1 MQELES
7 EWTQKRLHKS
17 TVDAFIISE
26 SLLVEKN
33 LFTGKRLYS
42 QYINYT
48 YMFVQDIFINNIIMV
63 YIIAMIIKEIRKKKI
78 YTHCICTFGA

>member
-26 SLLVEKN
+26 SLLAEKKN
-33 LFTGKRLYS
+33 LFTGKCLYS

-48 YMFVQDIFINNIIMV
+48 YMFVQDIFINNKIMI
-63 YIIAMIIKEIRKKKI
+63 YIIAMIIKEFR
-78 YTHCICTFGA
+78 

>member
-26 SLLVEKN
+26 SLLAEKN
-33 LFTGKRLYS
+33 LFTGKCLYS

>member
-26 SLLVEKN
+26 SLLAEKK
-33 LFTGKRLYS
+33 LFTGKCLYS
-42 QYINYT
+42 QYINYS
-48 YMFVQDIFINNIIMV
+48 YMFVQDIFINIIIMI
-63 YIIAMIIKEIRKKKI
+63 YIIAMIIKEFR
-78 YTHCICTFGA
+78 